1 MSGFVAALAG
11 FDRMTVARLRALLDH
26 FDPETAYAV
35 AAGNCVADGPV
46 GELLGRHADLAAAWR
61 SSAAVRDPQRCAEQC
76 RHLGVEVVAATDEA
90 YPMVLRSDPWHPAAL
105 FVRGDLA
112 GLQRRRV
119 AIVGTRNASQRGR
132 EHAAR
137 FAVELTE
144 EAVTIVSGLARGI
157 DAAAHRGALAVA
169 GAQPVAIVGNGLD
182 RPYPRVN
189 SALWA
194 EVAERGAVVSEW
206 PPGTPPDAF
215 RFPLRNRIIAAL
227 AEVVIVVESRDRG
240 GSLITAREA
249 AQRDVAVF
257 AVPGGIDHPAS
268 EGTNALLRDGAAPA
282 TETLDILLALGLD
295 GRRAANRRYDP
306 RPQLHGRAQRI
317 ADRCAQGPCTLE
329 MIAEEVDR
337 PLGETALL
345 VARLER
351 DGWVRET
358 AGWFETLVGWDSTPT

>member
-11 FDRMTVARLRALLDH
+11 FDKMTVGRLRMLLDH
-26 FDPETAYAV
+26 LEPEVAYAT
-35 AAGNCVADGPV
+35 AAGQRTADGPLAD
-46 GELLGRHADLAAAWR
+46 LLGRNADLAAAWR
-61 SSAAVRDPQRCAEQC
+61 ASAARRDPQRCAAEC
-76 RHLGVEVVAATDEA
+76 RQLGIVVVTSLDDA
-90 YPMVLRSDPWHPAAL
+90 YPAALRADPWRPAAL

-137 FAVELTE
+137 FATELTGE
-144 EAVTIVSGLARGI
+144 GVTIVSGLAKGI
-157 DAAAHRGALAVA
+157 DAAAHRGALTVA

-182 RPYPRVN
+182 RPYPRSN
-189 SALWA
+189 GTLWA

-227 AEVVIVVESRDRG
+227 AEALIVVESRDRG
-240 GSLITAREA
+240 GSLITAHEA
-249 AQRDVAVF
+249 AKRDVAVF
-257 AVPGGIDHPAS
+257 AVPGGLDHPAS
-268 EGTNALLRDGAAPA
+268 VGTNALLRDGAAPA
-282 TETLDILLALGLD
+282 TESLDILIALGLD

-306 RPQLHGRAQRI
+306 RAQPRGRDQQVV
-317 ADRCAQGPCTLE
+317 DRCAEGPCTLE
-329 MIAEEVDR
+329 MLAGQFDR
-337 PLGETALL
+337 SLGEMALV

-351 DGWVRET
+351 DGWLRET
-358 AGWFETLVGWDSTPT
+358 AGWFETLLGWDPT

>member
-1 MSGFVAALAG
+1 MSGHVAALAG
-11 FDRMTVARLRALLDH
+11 FDRMTVGRLRALLDH
-26 FDPETAYAV
+26 FEPEVAYAV
-35 AAGNCVADGPV
+35 AAGRRAADGPV
-46 GELLGRHADLAAAWR
+46 ADLLGRHTDLAAAWR
-61 SSAAVRDPQRCAEQC
+61 ASAARRDPQHCAAQC
-76 RHLGVEVVAATDEA
+76 RQLGIAVVTASDKA
-90 YPMVLRSDPWHPAAL
+90 YPTALLSDPWRPAAL

-137 FAVELTE
+137 FATELT
-144 EAVTIVSGLARGI
+144 AVGVTIVSGLAKGI
-157 DAAAHRGALAVA
+157 DAAAHRGALTVT

-182 RPYPRVN
+182 RPYPRSN

-194 EVAERGAVVSEW
+194 DVAERGAVVSEW

-227 AEVVIVVESRDRG
+227 AEALIVVESRDRG

-257 AVPGGIDHPAS
+257 AVPGALEHPAS
-268 EGTNALLRDGAAPA
+268 VGTNALLRDGAAPA
-282 TETLDILLALGLD
+282 TETLDVLVALGLD
-295 GRRAANRRYDP
+295 SRRAANRRFDP
-306 RPQLHGRAQRI
+306 RHRPRGRASQVV
-317 ADRCAQGPCTLE
+317 DRCAQGPCTLE
-329 MIAEEVDR
+329 MLAEEFDQS
-337 PLGETALL
+337 LGEMALL

-351 DGWVRET
+351 DGWLRET
-358 AGWFETLVGWDSTPT
+358 AGWFETLLGWDPT